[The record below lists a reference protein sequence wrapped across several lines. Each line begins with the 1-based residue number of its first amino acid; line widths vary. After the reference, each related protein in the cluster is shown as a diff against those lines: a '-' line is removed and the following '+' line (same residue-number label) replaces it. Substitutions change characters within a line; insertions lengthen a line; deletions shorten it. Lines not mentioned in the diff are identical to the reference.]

1 MLSCLIRKLE
11 DLHFVIENEAKTRTV
26 KKISRERDVTNARF
40 NAFMKDEPYS
50 YPVVPYDEYGIRISS
65 AIRYYEIGDIVIT
78 EPRYSIIS
86 LSQIISS
93 VLRSIITVVTLSHND
108 TTSTQSRSSIRFIS
122 YDRLVDYF
130 CRYVI
135 SICHY
140 GEILQVDESRSKD
153 QVFFLS
159 LYFIDCRL
167 LIIYQNLL
175 K

>member
-65 AIRYYEIGDIVIT
+65 ALRYYEIGDIIIT
-78 EPRYSIIS
+78 EPRFNIIS
-86 LSQIISS
+86 LSQTISS
-93 VLRSIITVVTLSHND
+93 VLRDIITVVILPLND
-108 TTSTQSRSSIRFIS
+108 TTAPQSRSTIHYIS
-122 YDRLVDYF
+122 YDHLVDYF

-140 GEILQVDESRSKD
+140 GEIFQVDESRSKD
-153 QVFFLS
+153 QVYFLS
-159 LYFIDCRL
+159 LLYKL
-167 LIIYQNLL
+167 
-175 K
+175 